1 MKPMRQN
8 PWPDLPRAQHPA
20 PSGVLVIDKPAGMTS
35 HDVVAALRRLCG
47 TRKVGHAGTLDPM
60 ATGVLVVGIGAGTRL
75 LTYLSGSDKD
85 YRATFTLGIGSD
97 TEDCTGTVTSAPGF
111 SGTTAQLDAALSS
124 LQGDISQVPSAYSAK
139 KIAGQ
144 RAYDLVRA
152 GQQVVLEAVPI
163 HIARLERSG
172 ELRWRQVPVGGVA
185 LGGSA
190 LTDGTAALGG
200 SALADGAAQFD
211 GAEPVEAQEAAVP
224 VADVDVGV
232 SCSSGTYVRAIA
244 RDTGIA
250 LGSAALM
257 SALRRTRVGGFRQEE
272 AVSIAELAQ
281 LVRGGAQP
289 PVIPLAQVA
298 ARALPTVQIAAAEAE
313 SARHGQF
320 LEARGKT
327 VAPAAG
333 TVSGDAHVAGTAQ
346 TDSRA
351 TGTVPGQAPA
361 AGNEAGTVA
370 LLHGDE
376 LVAVARRHGD
386 SFRPATVFPPGA

>member
-20 PSGVLVIDKPAGMTS
+20 PSGVLVIDKPAGVTS

-47 TRKVGHAGTLDPM
+47 IRKVGHAGTLDPM

-75 LTYLSGSDKD
+75 LTYLSGADKD

-111 SGTTAQLDAALSS
+111 SGTTAQLDAALAS

-144 RAYDLVRA
+144 RAYDLARA
-152 GQQVVLEAVPI
+152 GQDVVLEAVPI

-172 ELRWRQVPVGGVA
+172 ELRWRQSQV
-185 LGGSA
+185 S
-190 LTDGTAALGG
+190 GTAALDGP
-200 SALADGAAQFD
+200 ALTDSPAQFD
-211 GAEPVEAQEAAVP
+211 GAAPVEAQAGAVP
-224 VADVDVGV
+224 VADVDVEV
-232 SCSSGTYVRAIA
+232 SCSSGTYVRALA

-257 SALRRTRVGGFRQEE
+257 SALRRTRVGGFRQDE
-272 AVSIAELAQ
+272 AVSVAELAQ

-289 PVIPLAQVA
+289 SVIPLAQVA
-298 ARALPTVQIAAAEAE
+298 ARALPTVQIEAAEAE
-313 SARHGQF
+313 SVRHGQF
-320 LEARGKT
+320 LEARGRA
-327 VAPAAG
+327 VAPAVGMAQSRTVGAG
-333 TVSGDAHVAGTAQ
+333 TVSG
-346 TDSRA
+346 
-351 TGTVPGQAPA
+351 QAPGA
-361 AGNEAGTVA
+361 ESEAGTVA

>member
-20 PSGVLVIDKPAGMTS
+20 PSGVLVVDKPAGVTS

-75 LTYLSGSDKD
+75 LTYLSGADKD

-111 SGTTAQLDAALSS
+111 SGTTAQLDAALAS

-144 RAYDLVRA
+144 RAYDLARA
-152 GQQVVLEAVPI
+152 GQEVVLEAVPI

-172 ELRWRQVPVGGVA
+172 ELCWRQAPV
-185 LGGSA
+185 S
-190 LTDGTAALGG
+190 GTAALDGPALTD
-200 SALADGAAQFD
+200 SAAQLDGAAPIETQA
-211 GAEPVEAQEAAVP
+211 GAVP
-224 VADVDVGV
+224 VADVDVEV
-232 SCSSGTYVRAIA
+232 SCSSGTYVRALA

-257 SALRRTRVGGFRQEE
+257 SALRRTRVGGFRQDE
-272 AVSIAELAQ
+272 AVSVAELAQ

-313 SARHGQF
+313 SVRHGQF
-320 LEARGKT
+320 LEARGRAVTPAAGTAQSRT
-327 VAPAAG
+327 VGAG
-333 TVSGDAHVAGTAQ
+333 TVSG
-346 TDSRA
+346 
-351 TGTVPGQAPA
+351 QAPGA
-361 AGNEAGTVA
+361 ESEAGTVA

-386 SFRPATVFPPGA
+386 SLRPATVFPPGA

>member
-20 PSGVLVIDKPAGMTS
+20 PSGVLVIDKPAGVTS

-47 TRKVGHAGTLDPM
+47 TRKVGHAGTLDPI

-75 LTYLSGSDKD
+75 LTYLSGADKD

-144 RAYDLVRA
+144 RAYDLARA
-152 GQQVVLEAVPI
+152 GQEVVLEAVPI

-172 ELRWRQVPVGGVA
+172 ELRWRQAPV
-185 LGGSA
+185 S
-190 LTDGTAALGG
+190 GTAALEGP
-200 SALADGAAQFD
+200 ALTDSAAQFE
-211 GAEPVEAQEAAVP
+211 GAEPVETQAGSVP
-224 VADVDVGV
+224 VADVDVEV

-257 SALRRTRVGGFRQEE
+257 SALRRTRVGGFRQDE
-272 AVSIAELAQ
+272 AVSIAELAP
-281 LVRGGAQP
+281 LVQGGAQP

-320 LEARGKT
+320 LEALGRA

-351 TGTVPGQAPA
+351 TGTTPGQVSGA
-361 AGNEAGTVA
+361 ESEVGTVA

>member
-8 PWPDLPRAQHPA
+8 PWPNLPRAQHPA
-20 PSGVLVIDKPAGMTS
+20 PSGVLVIDKPAGVTS

-75 LTYLSGSDKD
+75 LTYLSGADKD

-111 SGTTAQLDAALSS
+111 SGTTAQLDAALAS

-144 RAYDLVRA
+144 RAYDLARA
-152 GQQVVLEAVPI
+152 GQDVVLEAVPI

-172 ELRWRQVPVGGVA
+172 ELRWRQVPTCG
-185 LGGSA
+185 
-190 LTDGTAALGG
+190 AAVLDCA
-200 SALADGAAQFD
+200 ALADGAAQLD
-211 GAEPVEAQEAAVP
+211 SAARAEAQAGAVP
-224 VADVDVGV
+224 VADVDVEV
-232 SCSSGTYVRAIA
+232 SCSSGTYVRALA

-257 SALRRTRVGGFRQEE
+257 SALRRTRVGGFRQDE
-272 AVSIAELAQ
+272 AVSVAELAQ
-281 LVRGGAQP
+281 LVQGGAQP

-313 SARHGQF
+313 SVRHGQF
-320 LEARGKT
+320 LAARGRA
-327 VAPAAG
+327 VAPA
-333 TVSGDAHVAGTAQ
+333 V
-346 TDSRA
+346 
-351 TGTVPGQAPA
+351 
-361 AGNEAGTVA
+361 
-370 LLHGDE
+370 
-376 LVAVARRHGD
+376 
-386 SFRPATVFPPGA
+386 

>member
-20 PSGVLVIDKPAGMTS
+20 PSGVLVVDKPAGVTS

-75 LTYLSGSDKD
+75 LTYLSGADKD

-97 TEDCTGTVTSAPGF
+97 TEDCTGTVTFAPGF
-111 SGTTAQLDAALSS
+111 SGTTAQLDAALSF

-139 KIAGQ
+139 KIAGK
-144 RAYDLVRA
+144 RAYDLARA
-152 GQQVVLEAVPI
+152 GLEVVLDAVPV

-172 ELRWRQVPVGGVA
+172 ELRWRQA
-185 LGGSA
+185 
-190 LTDGTAALGG
+190 
-200 SALADGAAQFD
+200 
-211 GAEPVEAQEAAVP
+211 PVETQAGTVP
-224 VADVDVGV
+224 VADVDVEV
-232 SCSSGTYVRAIA
+232 SCSSGTYVRALA

-257 SALRRTRVGGFRQEE
+257 SALRRTRVGGFRQAE
-272 AVSIAELAQ
+272 AVSVAEVAQ
-281 LVRGGAQP
+281 LVQGGVQP

-313 SARHGQF
+313 SVRHGQF
-320 LEARGKT
+320 LESRGRA
-327 VAPAAG
+327 VDPAA
-333 TVSGDAHVAGTAQ
+333 
-346 TDSRA
+346 
-351 TGTVPGQAPA
+351 GTVPGQAP
-361 AGNEAGTVA
+361 GVGSEAGTVA
-370 LLHGDE
+370 LLHDDE

-386 SFRPATVFPPGA
+386 TFRPATVFPSGA

>member
-1 MKPMRQN
+1 MRQN

-20 PSGVLVIDKPAGMTS
+20 PSGVLVIDKPAGVTS

-75 LTYLSGSDKD
+75 LTYLSGADKD

-144 RAYDLVRA
+144 RAYDLARA
-152 GQQVVLEAVPI
+152 GQEVVLEAVPI

-172 ELRWRQVPVGGVA
+172 ELRWRQAPVRGVA

-190 LTDGTAALGG
+190 F
-200 SALADGAAQFD
+200 ADGATQFE
-211 GAEPVEAQEAAVP
+211 GAEPVETQAGSVP
-224 VADVDVGV
+224 VADVDVEV
-232 SCSSGTYVRAIA
+232 SCSSGTYVRALA

-257 SALRRTRVGGFRQEE
+257 SALRRTRVGGFRQDE

-281 LVRGGAQP
+281 LVQGGAQP

-298 ARALPTVQIAAAEAE
+298 ARALPTVQIAKVEAE
-313 SARHGQF
+313 SVRHGQF
-320 LEARGKT
+320 LQALGKT

-333 TVSGDAHVAGTAQ
+333 TVSGAAHVAGTAQ
-346 TDSRA
+346 TDSCA
-351 TGTVPGQAPA
+351 TGTTPGQAPA
-361 AGNEAGTVA
+361 AGSEAGTVA

-386 SFRPATVFPPGA
+386 TFRPATVFPPGA

>member
-20 PSGVLVIDKPAGMTS
+20 PSGVLVIDKPAGVTS

-75 LTYLSGSDKD
+75 LTYLSGADKD

-111 SGTTAQLDAALSS
+111 SGTTAQLDAALAS

-144 RAYDLVRA
+144 RAYDLARA
-152 GQQVVLEAVPI
+152 GQEVVLEAVPI

-172 ELRWRQVPVGGVA
+172 ELCWRQAPV
-185 LGGSA
+185 S
-190 LTDGTAALGG
+190 GTAALDGPALTD
-200 SALADGAAQFD
+200 SAAQLDGAAPIETQA
-211 GAEPVEAQEAAVP
+211 GAVP
-224 VADVDVGV
+224 VADVDVEV
-232 SCSSGTYVRAIA
+232 SCSSGTYVRALA

-257 SALRRTRVGGFRQEE
+257 SALRRTRVGGFRQDE
-272 AVSIAELAQ
+272 AVSVAELAQ

-313 SARHGQF
+313 SVRHGQF
-320 LEARGKT
+320 LEARGRAVTPAAGTAQSRT
-327 VAPAAG
+327 VGAG
-333 TVSGDAHVAGTAQ
+333 TVSG
-346 TDSRA
+346 
-351 TGTVPGQAPA
+351 QAPGA
-361 AGNEAGTVA
+361 ESEAGTVA

-386 SFRPATVFPPGA
+386 SLRPATVFPPGA